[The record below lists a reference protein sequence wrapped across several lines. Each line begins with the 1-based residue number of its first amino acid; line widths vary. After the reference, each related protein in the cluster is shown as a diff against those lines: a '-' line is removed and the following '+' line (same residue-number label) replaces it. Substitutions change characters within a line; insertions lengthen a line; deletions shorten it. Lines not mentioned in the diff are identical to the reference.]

1 MAEKTVCSKCGS
13 GDVHLVEQTS
23 VEVSIAITWAT
34 TAGIAYRVC
43 TSCGCVELY
52 VKDKSLLPRIA
63 EKYPKVS

>member
-1 MAEKTVCSKCGS
+1 MPEKTVCSKCGS
-13 GDVHLVEQTS
+13 DDVHLVEQTS

-52 VKDKSLLPRIA
+52 DKDKSLLPRIA
-63 EKYPKVS
+63 EKNPKVS

>member
-1 MAEKTVCSKCGS
+1 M
-13 GDVHLVEQTS
+13 HLVDQTS

-34 TAGIAYRVC
+34 TAGIVYWVC

-52 VKDKSLLPRIA
+52 VKDKSMLPRIA